1 MDTPQVTVLMNCYNG
16 AKFLA
21 EAVDSVLAQTMPH
34 WELLFWDNRSTDDSA
49 ARIQQYNDD
58 RIRYFLAS
66 DHTSLGKARRL
77 AVRHARGQW
86 LGILDIDDLWLPEKL
101 ERQLARASAKPD
113 AGLIYGRCE
122 VFAHEGIVA
131 RTGISPAL
139 DQPLLEGQVFE
150 QLALDNFM
158 SLVSIL
164 YRRDLMDAV
173 GGFRDF
179 QQAADYDL
187 SLRLACRYPVAA
199 VDAVVCRYRCH
210 ENNTTHRM
218 FELGSEEL
226 EEIFADLKE
235 EPGATEGLRRWRAN
249 QALGWLMQGRLG
261 RGCAALW
268 GGDKLE
274 FTRLVWRGVSRRLYG
289 R

>member
-1 MDTPQVTVLMNCYNG
+1 MAGPTVTVLMNCFNG
-16 AKFLA
+16 AKYLA
-21 EAVDSVLAQTMPH
+21 EAVDSVQAQTMPD

-49 ARIQQYNDD
+49 ARVQQYNDD
-58 RIRYFLAS
+58 RIRYYLAPE
-66 DHTSLGKARRL
+66 HTSLGEARRL

-86 LGILDIDDLWLPEKL
+86 LGVLDIDDLWLPAKL
-101 ERQLARASAKPD
+101 ERQLARAAAKPE

-139 DQPLLEGQVFE
+139 DQQLPEGRVFE
-150 QLALDNFM
+150 QLALDNFI

-164 YRRDLMDAV
+164 YRRDLMEAV

-218 FELGSEEL
+218 FELGSMEL

-235 EPGATEGLRRWRAN
+235 EPGATEGLRCWRAN
-249 QALGWLMQGRLG
+249 QALGWLLQGRLG
-261 RGCAALW
+261 RAGAALW

-274 FTRLVWRGVSRRLYG
+274 FTRLVWRGVSRRLHG